1 MSPTK
6 TQAHAPLRSLDQRMD
21 ALKRANDVRVKRA
34 KLKKDLKEGKVQ
46 IEKILDNPPEYVVDG
61 EGHRHPDGGTEVR
74 ARQGRALP
82 QHVPDQ
88 PVENRRRAVRPAAR
102 RADRPL
108 QRQVVKE
115 VHERPPVLVVTGP
128 SGAGKGTLI
137 RELVERVPGIE
148 VTVSATTR
156 ERRRGEEDG
165 REYWF
170 LSDDEFLAR
179 VERGEF
185 LEHVEFVSGHRYG
198 TLRSELDRI
207 AANGH
212 VPLLEL
218 ETEGALRVK
227 REVPGAVTIFISA
240 RVDEL
245 ERRLRER
252 ATESAGEI
260 GERIELARKQLEQAG
275 EFDHVIENDDL
286 ERAVVEL
293 TTLVRGLLGA
303 TATMP
308 AAMIE
313 PRVDDLL
320 ENVDSRYALVIV
332 AAKRARQINNYHH
345 QLGEGTFGDNLPP
358 LVESR
363 SKNYLTMAFE
373 EVCEGMLKYDYAK

>member
-1 MSPTK
+1 MPT
-6 TQAHAPLRSLDQRMD
+6 
-21 ALKRANDVRVKRA
+21 
-34 KLKKDLKEGKVQ
+34 
-46 IEKILDNPPEYVVDG
+46 
-61 EGHRHPDGGTEVR
+61 
-74 ARQGRALP
+74 
-82 QHVPDQ
+82 
-88 PVENRRRAVRPAAR
+88 
-102 RADRPL
+102 
-108 QRQVVKE
+108 
-115 VHERPPVLVVTGP
+115 VLVVTGP

-170 LSDDEFLAR
+170 LTDDEFLAR
-179 VERGEF
+179 VERGKF

-286 ERAVVEL
+286 ERAVAEL

-308 AAMIE
+308 
-313 PRVDDLL
+313 R
-320 ENVDSRYALVIV
+320 R
-332 AAKRARQINNYHH
+332 
-345 QLGEGTFGDNLPP
+345 
-358 LVESR
+358 
-363 SKNYLTMAFE
+363 
-373 EVCEGMLKYDYAK
+373 